1 MTDSEPAVT
10 RFAPSPTGPIHL
22 GNARTALFD
31 WLLARSEGGSFV
43 LRIEDTDTERCRP
56 EHAEALMGDLRW
68 LGLDWEA
75 GPDRG
80 DAAGPYHQSQR
91 LPLYTE
97 YFARL
102 QADGRAYPCYC
113 TEAELE
119 AARRAQRAR
128 GEPPRYP
135 GRCRNLTQPDRRR
148 LEEEGREPSLRFRV
162 ESGEIAFDDLVGGP
176 QAFSGEEI
184 GDFIIRRSDG
194 TPAFFF
200 GNAVDDALMGVTRV
214 LRGEDHLTNTPR
226 QLLILQALDLE
237 APRYGHISLLT
248 GDDGAPLSKRNGS
261 RSVAELREAGYLPEA
276 VANYLARLGH
286 HLPEEALLP
295 LDGLARRFA
304 LEGLSR
310 SPARFDPQQL
320 DHWQREAVWAA
331 SAERLWRWLRPS
343 LETEVPEDRGETW
356 LEAVRPNVAFPADAE
371 VWARVCFGE
380 PEPDAEASRLTT
392 EADPALWPAVE
403 RALEEHGA
411 DHGAV
416 AEAVR
421 AETGLK
427 GKALFKPLRAALT
440 GRASGPELAAL
451 LPLIGRERAL
461 IRVRQAKGE

>member
-1 MTDSEPAVT
+1 MTDPEPVVT

-22 GNARTALFD
+22 GNARTALFN
-31 WLLARSEGGSFV
+31 WLLARGTGGRFI
-43 LRIEDTDTERCRP
+43 LRVEDTDTERCRP
-56 EHAEALMGDLRW
+56 EHAEALMDDLRW
-68 LGLDWEA
+68 LGLGWDA
-75 GPDRG
+75 GPDRS
-80 DAAGPYHQSQR
+80 DSAGPYCQSQR
-91 LPLYTE
+91 LRLYTD

-102 QADGRAYPCYC
+102 EAGGRAYPCYC
-113 TEAELE
+113 TQEELE

-135 GRCRNLTQPDRRR
+135 GRCRNLSADDRER
-148 LEEEGREPSLRFRV
+148 LEAEGREPSLRFRV
-162 ESGEIAFDDLVGGP
+162 ESGEIAFDDLVRGP
-176 QAFSGEEI
+176 QTFRGEEI

-226 QLLILQALDLE
+226 QLLLLHALDLD

-261 RSVAELREAGYLPEA
+261 RSVAELREAGCLPLA

-286 HLPEEALLP
+286 HLEAGDLFS
-295 LDGLARRFA
+295 LDGLAERFDP
-304 LEGLSR
+304 EGLSR
-310 SPARFDPQQL
+310 SPARFDPRQL
-320 DHWQREAVWAA
+320 DHWQGEAVRAA
-331 SAERLWRWLRPS
+331 PPWELWGWLAPA
-343 LETEVPEDRGETW
+343 LATEVPADRRDEW
-356 LEAVRPNVAFPADAE
+356 LAAVRPNIERPADGE
-371 VWARVCFGE
+371 LWARVCFGE
-380 PEPDAEASRLTT
+380 PEPDREAAALIA
-392 EADPALWPAVE
+392 EADPALWPAAE
-403 RALEEHGA
+403 KALEGHGT

-416 AEAVR
+416 AEAIK
-421 AETGLK
+421 AGTGLK

-461 IRVRQAKGE
+461 SRIRQARGE